1 LFFLTLQAKKPH
13 SQAEINWSGYHPSS
27 TRTTVH
33 SPQSTVHR
41 IHHIPV
47 PITIYH
53 PSPLTP
59 VFSCLCVR
67 VCASTVDDV
76 ETEAFGQA
84 ETQSETGK
92 QHHRTFRDRE
102 PLRILYHIYLL
113 PPLTPISS
121 GAFNF
126 DLYSIFHPSKPIR
139 SSALCSVIAIWL
151 TAKLLCCGKL
161 NYLALQLPPEFS
173 SPFQWPCWKLSSVV
187 L

>member
-1 LFFLTLQAKKPH
+1 
-13 SQAEINWSGYHPSS
+13 
-27 TRTTVH
+27 
-33 SPQSTVHR
+33 
-41 IHHIPV
+41 
-47 PITIYH
+47 
-53 PSPLTP
+53 
-59 VFSCLCVR
+59 VR

-139 SSALCSVIAIWL
+139 SSALCSVIACLVQPTCW
-151 TAKLLCCGKL
+151 AV
-161 NYLALQLPPEFS
+161 
-173 SPFQWPCWKLSSVV
+173 SPTHPADYNAGV
-187 L
+187 